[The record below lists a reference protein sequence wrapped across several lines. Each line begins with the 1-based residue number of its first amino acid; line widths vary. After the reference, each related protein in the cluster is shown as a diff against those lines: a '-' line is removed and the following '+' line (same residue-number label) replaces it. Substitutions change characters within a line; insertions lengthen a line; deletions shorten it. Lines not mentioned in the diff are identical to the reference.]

1 MLKKHF
7 LFKGLTVTLGKELYY
22 YPPFYDLKKK
32 TQKTDKKVMQLN
44 QYPIVPQFLE

>member
-32 TQKTDKKVMQLN
+32 KETQTEKYAT
-44 QYPIVPQFLE
+44 